1 MIIMKF
7 GGTSVKNEKAM
18 RNVAHIIKSNL
29 SKQPVIV
36 VSALSGITDMLEK
49 SLDEALHQNDRAMKA
64 TVNQIRVRHTTMIDA
79 LFQDT
84 PSHDSMKYFIDSEIE
99 KLRVLLG
106 ALETVRVEIP
116 NLKHA
121 ALSIGEI
128 LSSRILNALLRE
140 NGIDSNFVDARSFMF
155 TTDHQ
160 EGPVPLPTE
169 IAKAACSIF
178 PPLIRKHDTIV
189 TQGFVSATVD
199 GVPTTLGRNGS
210 DHSASLL
217 GAALGVEEIQIWTD
231 VNGILTADPTII
243 PFARPLEV
251 MTFEEACELSYFGAR
266 VLHPAAIQPA
276 LKKGIPVR
284 VLNSHHPEQNGT
296 LIVNQNSESGPSMI
310 KSVAYKE
317 NITLI
322 TVQSSSIFIAPD
334 LLGRFFQEMARYG
347 KHVYAV
353 NKSATRLSLTIEN
366 TANIDRILENLP
378 LGGDTRLESEK
389 AIVSVV
395 GSDVQKNPQVTW
407 QILRLLQESGIYP
420 ELISQNTSQ
429 ISFMF
434 IIDQKEINKTVRL
447 LHKTYIESHW

>member
-1 MIIMKF
+1 
-7 GGTSVKNEKAM
+7 M
-18 RNVAHIIKSNL
+18 RNVADIIKANL
-29 SKQPVIV
+29 SKMPVIV
-36 VSALSGITDMLEK
+36 VSALAGVTDLLEK
-49 SLDEALHQNDRAMKA
+49 SLDEALQQHDRAMKA
-64 TVNQIRVRHTTMIDA
+64 TVNKIRIMHTTMIDA

-84 PSHDSMKYFIDSEIE
+84 ASHDSLKYFIDSEID

-106 ALETVRVEIP
+106 ALETVRVDIP

-128 LSSRILNALLRE
+128 LSSRILNALLKE
-140 NGIDSNFVDARSFMF
+140 NGIDSYFIDARKFMF
-155 TTDHQ
+155 TTDSPD
-160 EGPVPLPTE
+160 GPVPLPEAIT
-169 IAKAACSIF
+169 KAAGAIF
-178 PPLIRKHDTIV
+178 PPLLRKYETVV
-189 TQGFVSATVD
+189 TQGFVSATVE
-199 GVPTTLGRNGS
+199 GIPTTLGRNGS

-243 PFARPLEV
+243 PFARPLEL

-276 LKKGIPVR
+276 LEKDIPVR
-284 VLNSHHPEQNGT
+284 VLNAHYPKENGT
-296 LIVNQNSESGPSMI
+296 LIVNKSADTGRSFI

-322 TVQSSSIFIAPD
+322 TVQSSSIFIAPN

-366 TANIDRILENLP
+366 TSNIDRILEKFP
-378 LGGDTRLESEK
+378 LGGEARIESEK

-395 GSDVQKNPQVTW
+395 GNDVQKNPQVIW
-407 QILRLLQESGIYP
+407 QILRLLQESDIYP

-434 IIDQKEINKTVRL
+434 IIDQKEINRTVRL
-447 LHKTYIESHW
+447 LHKTYIESHWE

>member
-7 GGTSVKNEKAM
+7 GGTSVKNELAM
-18 RNVAHIIKSNL
+18 QNVAGIISANL
-29 SKQPVIV
+29 PKKPVIV
-36 VSALSGITDMLEK
+36 VSALAGVTDMLER
-49 SLDEALHQNDRAMKA
+49 SLDEALHQRDRSMK
-64 TVNQIRVRHTTMIDA
+64 TTINKLRTRHTNVIDA

-84 PSHDSMKYFIDSEIE
+84 SSHESLKYFIDSEIE

-106 ALETVRVEIP
+106 ALGTVRVDIP
-116 NLKHA
+116 NLRHA

-140 NGIDSNFVDARSFMF
+140 NGIDSTYVDARKFMF
-155 TTDHQ
+155 TTDSQ
-160 EGPVPLPTE
+160 EGPVPLPDE
-169 IAKAACSIF
+169 IAEAAGTIF
-178 PPLIRKHDTIV
+178 PPLLRKHKTVV
-189 TQGFVSATVD
+189 TQGFVAATLD

-217 GAALGVEEIQIWTD
+217 GAALEVEEIQIWTD

-243 PFARPLEV
+243 PYARPLDL
-251 MTFEEACELSYFGAR
+251 MTFDEACELSYFGAR

-284 VLNSHHPEQNGT
+284 VLNSQHPEENGT
-296 LIVNQNSESGPSMI
+296 LIVEQNIDSGPSLI

-322 TVQSSSIFIAPD
+322 TLQSSSIFIAPD

-366 TANIDRILENLP
+366 TANIDRILEKLP
-378 LGGDTRLESEK
+378 LGGEARIESEK

-407 QILRLLQESGIYP
+407 QILKLLQGAGVYP
-420 ELISQNTSQ
+420 ELIAQNTSQ

-434 IIDQKEINKTVRL
+434 IIDQKDINKTVRL
-447 LHKTYIESHW
+447 LHKSYIESHW

>member
-1 MIIMKF
+1 MKF
-7 GGTSVKNEKAM
+7 GGTSVRNDQAM
-18 RNVAHIIKSNL
+18 RNVAGIIRSSLPK
-29 SKQPVIV
+29 KPVIV
-36 VSALSGITDMLEK
+36 VSALAGITDLLER
-49 SLDEALHQNDRAMKA
+49 SLGEALQQDNRAMLA
-64 TVNQIRVRHTTMIDA
+64 TVKKIRIRHMTMIDV
-79 LFQDT
+79 LFEDT
-84 PSHDSMKYFIDSEIE
+84 SSHESLKYYIDSEIE

-106 ALETVRVEIP
+106 ALVTIRVDIP
-116 NLKHA
+116 NLRHA
-121 ALSIGEI
+121 ALSIGEM

-140 NGIDSNFVDARSFMF
+140 TGIDSAFVDAREFMI
-155 TTDHQ
+155 TSDNE
-160 EGPVPLPTE
+160 EGPVPIPEE
-169 IAKAACSIF
+169 IRKSAGTIF
-178 PPLIRKHDTIV
+178 PPLMKKHETVV
-189 TQGFVSATVD
+189 TQGFVAATRG

-217 GAALGVEEIQIWTD
+217 GAALGVREIQIWTD

-243 PFARPLEV
+243 PSARPLDL
-251 MTFEEACELSYFGAR
+251 MTFDEACELSYFGAR

-284 VLNSHHPEQNGT
+284 VLNSHHPEESGT
-296 LIVNQNSESGPSMI
+296 LIVDSSEENGPTLI

-334 LLGRFFQEMARYG
+334 LLGRFLQEMARYG
-347 KHVYAV
+347 KNVYAV

-366 TANIDRILENLP
+366 TTNIDRILEKLP
-378 LGGDTRLESEK
+378 LGGEARIESEK

-407 QILRLLQESGIYP
+407 QILKLLHEAGIDP

-434 IIDQKEINKTVRL
+434 IIDQEDIKKTVRL
-447 LHKTYIESHW
+447 LHKTYIEPHWS

>member
-1 MIIMKF
+1 VLRVSRLSE
-7 GGTSVKNEKAM
+7 GGRRSRRKTSCGRGSDSLQGAVLAGCREGVHPDG
-18 RNVAHIIKSNL
+18 RG
-29 SKQPVIV
+29 PEEIV
-36 VSALSGITDMLEK
+36 QL
-49 SLDEALHQNDRAMKA
+49 
-64 TVNQIRVRHTTMIDA
+64 IDA

-84 PSHDSMKYFIDSEIE
+84 SSHDSLKYFIDAEIE

-106 ALETVRVEIP
+106 ALETVRIDIP

-140 NGIDSNFVDARSFMF
+140 NGVDSHYVDARRFMF
-155 TTDHQ
+155 TTDSQ
-160 EGPVPLPTE
+160 DGPVPLSEE
-169 IAKAACSIF
+169 ISKAACAIF
-178 PPLIRKHDTIV
+178 PPLMRKHQTVV
-189 TQGFVSATVD
+189 TQGFVAATVE

-217 GAALGVEEIQIWTD
+217 GAALGVKEIQIWTD

-243 PFARPLEV
+243 PFARPLEL

-276 LKKGIPVR
+276 LRKGIPVR
-284 VLNSHHPEQNGT
+284 VLNSHHPVESGT
-296 LIVNQNSESGPSMI
+296 LIVDAGDESGPSLI

-366 TANIDRILENLP
+366 TANIDRIIEKLP
-378 LGGDTRLESEK
+378 LGGEARIESEK

-395 GSDVQKNPQVTW
+395 GSGVQKNPQVTW
-407 QILRLLQESGIYP
+407 QILKLLQESGVYP

-434 IIDQKEINKTVRL
+434 IIDQKDIKKTVRL
-447 LHKTYIESHW
+447 LHKTYIESHWA